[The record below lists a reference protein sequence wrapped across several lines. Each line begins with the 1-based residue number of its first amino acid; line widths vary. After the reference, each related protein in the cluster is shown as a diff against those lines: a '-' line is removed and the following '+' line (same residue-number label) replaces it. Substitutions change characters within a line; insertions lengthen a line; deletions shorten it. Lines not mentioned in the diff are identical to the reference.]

1 MFCEA
6 GVRWR
11 DQSHFIDQPPERC
24 TMLSSPAAHA
34 SITANPAAAVSA
46 VAVPWSDLM
55 THRDYLVRFAQRKLH
70 DPSLAEDAVHDVF
83 EAVLSGRATF
93 AGRSALRSWLTAVL
107 KNKIVDVIRQR
118 ARFDSLEMEGDSD
131 EGGDAVEPRY
141 SVGEQAGPQEL
152 TEQRERLHLAL
163 QGIEQLAPGLR
174 DVMKFRVLQ
183 DESSGTVCR
192 RLGISEASLFVRL
205 HRARKQLMGCEV
217 NAALAGAKRGYAAG
231 VSKAS
236 FGAYL

>member
-1 MFCEA
+1 
-6 GVRWR
+6 
-11 DQSHFIDQPPERC
+11 
-24 TMLSSPAAHA
+24 MLSRPATAHA
-34 SITANPAAAVSA
+34 SITANPVGTSGASGS

-118 ARFDSLEMEGDSD
+118 ARFDSLEIDGDSD
-131 EGGDAVEPRY
+131 DGGEAVEPRH
-141 SVGEQAGPQEL
+141 SLGEQVGPQEL
-152 TEQRERLHLAL
+152 TEQRERLHQAL

-174 DVMKFRVLQ
+174 DVMQFRVLQ
-183 DESSGTVCR
+183 DESSGAVCR

-217 NAALAGAKRGYAAG
+217 HASAGSKRGCVSG
-231 VSKAS
+231 PSKAS

>member
-1 MFCEA
+1 
-6 GVRWR
+6 
-11 DQSHFIDQPPERC
+11 
-24 TMLSSPAAHA
+24 
-34 SITANPAAAVSA
+34 
-46 VAVPWSDLM
+46 M

-118 ARFDSLEMEGDSD
+118 ARFDTLDMDGDGD
-131 EGGDAVEPRY
+131 DGGEAAEARFFP
-141 SVGEQAGPQEL
+141 GEQAGPQEL

-174 DVMKFRVLQ
+174 DVMQFRVLQ
-183 DESSGTVCR
+183 DESSGAVCR

-205 HRARKQLMGCEV
+205 HRARKQLMGCELP
-217 NAALAGAKRGYAAG
+217 ALAGSKRGCLSG
-231 VSKAS
+231 TSKALKPS
-236 FGAYL
+236 FSTFL

>member
-1 MFCEA
+1 MQC
-6 GVRWR
+6 
-11 DQSHFIDQPPERC
+11 I
-24 TMLSSPAAHA
+24 PANQR
-34 SITANPAAAVSA
+34 SITANPAASLATRASVP
-46 VAVPWSDLM
+46 VPWSDLM

-118 ARFDSLEMEGDSD
+118 ARFDTLDIEESGDDGIDSA
-131 EGGDAVEPRY
+131 ESHFFP
-141 SVGEQAGPQEL
+141 GEQAGPQEL
-152 TEQRERLHLAL
+152 TEQRQRLHQAL

-174 DVMKFRVLQ
+174 DVMQFRVLQ
-183 DESSGTVCR
+183 DESSTAVCR

-205 HRARKQLMGCEV
+205 HRARKQLMGCE
-217 NAALAGAKRGYAAG
+217 LRGSG
-231 VSKAS
+231 VRQHGYTSGLPQPA
-236 FGAYL
+236 FRACA

>member
-1 MFCEA
+1 MQCIPA
-6 GVRWR
+6 
-11 DQSHFIDQPPERC
+11 SP
-24 TMLSSPAAHA
+24 LSIPV
-34 SITANPAAAVSA
+34 NPAASIAARTS

-93 AGRSALRSWLTAVL
+93 AGRAALRSWLTAIL

-118 ARFDSLEMEGDSD
+118 ARFDSLELEGDSD
-131 EGGDAVEPRY
+131 DGGEAVEARY
-141 SVGEQAGPQEL
+141 SVGEQVGPQEL

-163 QGIEQLAPGLR
+163 KGIEQLAPGLR
-174 DVMKFRVLQ
+174 DVMRFRVLQ
-183 DESSGTVCR
+183 DESSGVVCR

-205 HRARKQLMGCEV
+205 HRARKQLMGCEL
-217 NAALAGAKRGYAAG
+217 AASAGLKRGCVSG
-231 VSKAS
+231 SSKAFKPS

>member
-1 MFCEA
+1 
-6 GVRWR
+6 
-11 DQSHFIDQPPERC
+11 
-24 TMLSSPAAHA
+24 
-34 SITANPAAAVSA
+34 
-46 VAVPWSDLM
+46 M

-118 ARFDSLEMEGDSD
+118 ARFDTLEIDGDSD
-131 EGGDAVEPRY
+131 DGGETIEARFFPV
-141 SVGEQAGPQEL
+141 EQAGPQEL

-163 QGIEQLAPGLR
+163 QGIAQLAPGLR
-174 DVMKFRVLQ
+174 DVMQFRVLQ
-183 DESSGTVCR
+183 DESSGAVCR

-205 HRARKQLMGCEV
+205 HRARKQLLGCEV
-217 NAALAGAKRGYAAG
+217 QRTVNRKHAYPAAPGRSNP
-231 VSKAS
+231 SKPS
-236 FGAYL
+236 LGPCL

>member
-1 MFCEA
+1 
-6 GVRWR
+6 
-11 DQSHFIDQPPERC
+11 
-24 TMLSSPAAHA
+24 MLSSHA
-34 SITANPAAAVSA
+34 SITVNPAATSA
-46 VAVPWSDLM
+46 ASGSVPVPWHDLM
-55 THRDYLVRFAQRKLH
+55 AHRDYLVRFARRKLH

-118 ARFDSLEMEGDSD
+118 ARFDSLEIDGDSD
-131 EGGDAVEPRY
+131 DGGEAVEPRY
-141 SVGEQAGPQEL
+141 SVGEQVGPQEL
-152 TEQRERLHLAL
+152 TEQRERLHQAL

-174 DVMKFRVLQ
+174 DVMQFRVLQ

-217 NAALAGAKRGYAAG
+217 RGSSASKRGYASG
-231 VSKAS
+231 SSKAS
-236 FGAYL
+236 FGAYF

>member
-1 MFCEA
+1 
-6 GVRWR
+6 
-11 DQSHFIDQPPERC
+11 
-24 TMLSSPAAHA
+24 MLCNPASPV
-34 SITANPAAAVSA
+34 SIPVNPAASTSA
-46 VAVPWSDLM
+46 ASAWPVPWSDLM

-83 EAVLSGRATF
+83 EAVLSGRANF
-93 AGRSALRSWLTAVL
+93 AGRAALRSWLTAVL

-118 ARFDSLEMEGDSD
+118 ARFDTLDMDGDSD
-131 EGGDAVEPRY
+131 DGGEALYGRFFP
-141 SVGEQAGPQEL
+141 GEQAGPQEL
-152 TEQRERLHLAL
+152 TEQRERLNQAL

-174 DVMKFRVLQ
+174 DVMQFRVLQ

-205 HRARKQLMGCEV
+205 HRARKQLLGCEV
-217 NAALAGAKRGYAAG
+217 HASAGSKRGYASGA
-231 VSKAS
+231 SKAS